1 MTVPDPSTTPVAR
14 GARPAPS
21 TSVARSVG
29 ATIALVV
36 VLTVALVGI
45 VAMPSSGDAVESTV
59 ARTVVA
65 RGATP
70 EVAASASRSGP
81 ATVVGRDRG
90 GAPVA
95 ARAPGSVRTIVTR
108 VASAGSLRVR
118 ASRVAVVLLVVLL
131 ALLARALLSGPSAVR
146 GGAERVGPSARHARP
161 SLGRAPPVL

>member
-1 MTVPDPSTTPVAR
+1 MTVPDPSTTPVVS
-14 GARPAPS
+14 GTRPAPG

-65 RGATP
+65 RGVPA
-70 EVAASASRSGP
+70 VAAPSSSRSG
-81 ATVVGRDRG
+81 ATNAVGHGRG
-90 GAPVA
+90 GTATA
-95 ARAPGSVRTIVTR
+95 AHRPGTLRTIVTR

-118 ASRVAVVLLVVLL
+118 ASRAVVVLLVVLL
-131 ALLARALLSGPSAVR
+131 ALLARALPLGPSVRR